1 MIANEIFYVCLL
13 TFFITELDMPQ
24 FAEVILPLPIYN
36 TYTYAVPPTMEEM
49 VKVGSRV
56 LVQFGRKKYYTAIV
70 RMLHNVQPTGYEVKE
85 LLSVLDDSPLLRHPQ
100 LKLWDWIAD
109 YYLCPLGD
117 VYKAAVPSGLKI
129 ESESWVSVNPDFEE
143 TDECTLKERERVIFD
158 MISCRDRVQL
168 GEITR
173 STGFRNIEATVSRM
187 LEKEAIFVSEK
198 VIDTYRPKTETFV
211 TLTIQPG
218 DNDGLHHLFDLAGR
232 SKRQEQLLLAFIDL
246 SHWLQKPQNHT
257 EVKKSVLLARAEA
270 TQPMLAA
277 AIKKGLFKIYK
288 KEINRYA
295 FSAETRA
302 DLPILTD
309 EQNRALRQILE
320 HFHSKSAVLLHG
332 VTSSGKTSV
341 YMHLIDQMLKIKK
354 QVLYLVPEI
363 ALTTQLT
370 QRMHRVFGDRL
381 IIYHSKFSDNE
392 RVDAWKKLLSSNE
405 PCLIIGVRSS
415 VFLPFSNLGLVII
428 DEEHDTSYKQQ
439 DPAPRYNGRNVAMM
453 LASMHGAKS
462 LLGSA
467 TPAIETYYKAVTG
480 KFGLVEMPTRY
491 EGIEMPQVDVIDI
504 KDARRRH
511 EMNGFFSNA
520 LLSVCRES
528 LKAGNQVIL
537 FQNRRGYAPMVICHQ
552 CGWVPRCENCDVSLT
567 YHKHVNNL
575 SCHYCGFSMSLPTVC
590 PACGQP
596 TIEVAGFGTERVE
609 DGIAELFPDNK
620 IARMDLDTTRNKNS
634 YEKII
639 DDFSAHKSDILVGTQ
654 MVTKGLD
661 FAGVS
666 TVGILNADTM
676 INFPDF
682 LAHERAFNM
691 MEQVAGRAGRKGKQG
706 QVLIQAYDTEN
717 PVIRFVTSHDYK
729 GFYADEIAE
738 RERYGYPPFTKIINV
753 YLKHTDDAVVGEMA
767 VRMSNM
773 MRQVFKHRVLGP
785 EAPAVRRIQNKYI
798 RQIVLKMEN
807 SASMSKVK
815 QILRMIYE
823 NMINADSRMKST
835 QLYFDVDPV

>member
-129 ESESWVSVNPDFEE
+129 ESETWVSVNPDFEE

-232 SKRQEQLLLAFIDL
+232 AIRQEQLLLAFIDL

-392 RVDAWKKLLSSNE
+392 RVDDWKKLLSSNE

>member
-129 ESESWVSVNPDFEE
+129 ESETWVSVNPDFEE

-288 KEINRYA
+288 KEIITN
-295 FSAETRA
+295 
-302 DLPILTD
+302 
-309 EQNRALRQILE
+309 
-320 HFHSKSAVLLHG
+320 
-332 VTSSGKTSV
+332 TS
-341 YMHLIDQMLKIKK
+341 I
-354 QVLYLVPEI
+354 
-363 ALTTQLT
+363 
-370 QRMHRVFGDRL
+370 
-381 IIYHSKFSDNE
+381 
-392 RVDAWKKLLSSNE
+392 
-405 PCLIIGVRSS
+405 C
-415 VFLPFSNLGLVII
+415 
-428 DEEHDTSYKQQ
+428 
-439 DPAPRYNGRNVAMM
+439 
-453 LASMHGAKS
+453 
-462 LLGSA
+462 
-467 TPAIETYYKAVTG
+467 
-480 KFGLVEMPTRY
+480 
-491 EGIEMPQVDVIDI
+491 
-504 KDARRRH
+504 
-511 EMNGFFSNA
+511 
-520 LLSVCRES
+520 
-528 LKAGNQVIL
+528 NQFI
-537 FQNRRGYAPMVICHQ
+537 
-552 CGWVPRCENCDVSLT
+552 
-567 YHKHVNNL
+567 
-575 SCHYCGFSMSLPTVC
+575 
-590 PACGQP
+590 
-596 TIEVAGFGTERVE
+596 
-609 DGIAELFPDNK
+609 
-620 IARMDLDTTRNKNS
+620 
-634 YEKII
+634 
-639 DDFSAHKSDILVGTQ
+639 
-654 MVTKGLD
+654 
-661 FAGVS
+661 
-666 TVGILNADTM
+666 
-676 INFPDF
+676 
-682 LAHERAFNM
+682 
-691 MEQVAGRAGRKGKQG
+691 
-706 QVLIQAYDTEN
+706 
-717 PVIRFVTSHDYK
+717 
-729 GFYADEIAE
+729 
-738 RERYGYPPFTKIINV
+738 
-753 YLKHTDDAVVGEMA
+753 
-767 VRMSNM
+767 
-773 MRQVFKHRVLGP
+773 
-785 EAPAVRRIQNKYI
+785 
-798 RQIVLKMEN
+798 
-807 SASMSKVK
+807 
-815 QILRMIYE
+815 
-823 NMINADSRMKST
+823 
-835 QLYFDVDPV
+835 